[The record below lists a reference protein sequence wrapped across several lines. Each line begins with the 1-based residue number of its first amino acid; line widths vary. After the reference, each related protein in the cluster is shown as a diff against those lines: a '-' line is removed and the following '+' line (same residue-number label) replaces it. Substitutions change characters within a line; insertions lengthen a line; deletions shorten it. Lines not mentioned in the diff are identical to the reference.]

1 FRSACALV
9 HRAKKLNSAQPSPSA
24 DLSPIGRKSS
34 DFLPIADLWVF
45 SAGALN
51 LEEVWILRQA
61 HCGIKDLAG
70 FFTGWNAGNNGAEE
84 GGVTEL
90 NYWGSHVIT
99 HRGDCF
105 IVECTKCLISIFRV
119 SNLSIGCIQ
128 ASIRQSFVNQ
138 LVISSKALL
147 TALFFTVYL
156 VAQDG
161 VKLINLGGFFG
172 CNLGKSEEHT
182 SELQSRFDL
191 VCRLL

>member
-9 HRAKKLNSAQPSPSA
+9 HRAKKLNSAKPSPSA

-70 FFTGWNAGNNGAEE
+70 FFTGWNAGNNGAEK
-84 GGVTEL
+84 GGVTAL

-99 HRGDCF
+99 HSADCF
-105 IVECTKCLISIFRV
+105 SGDSTKCVISVCPV
-119 SNLSIGCIQ
+119 SKLSIGCTQ
-128 ASIRQSFVNQ
+128 ATIRQSFYKP
-138 LVISSKALL
+138 LDISSNALL
-147 TALFFTVYL
+147 AAWFSAVYL
-156 VAQDG
+156 VGQYAI
-161 VKLINLGGFFG
+161 KLNNLGVFF
-172 CNLGKSEEHT
+172 
-182 SELQSRFDL
+182 
-191 VCRLL
+191 

>member
-1 FRSACALV
+1 
-9 HRAKKLNSAQPSPSA
+9 
-24 DLSPIGRKSS
+24 
-34 DFLPIADLWVF
+34 
-45 SAGALN
+45 LN

-128 ASIRQSFVNQ
+128 ASIRQSFFNQ

-172 CNLGKSEEHT
+172 CNLGKDARWSPCCLHHVRVASSKSRPSLRTESDIGTNSTLMSRTFSASLIQREVAQANGQVT
-182 SELQSRFDL
+182 SNQNFTD
-191 VCRLL
+191 